1 MFREHNLQRLQGKQE
16 ELTEEEEMKQQQ
28 RMVVMK
34 DLIRKIRSKG
44 KWTLRIDGG
53 FLSLWRQI
61 VKKAWMHTGWEDT
74 MQKWYN
80 WLEDVKKKDEKK
92 KMEEMHQHKVE
103 QVIKSAEGSAG
114 LLHRITKPTPWR
126 AGGQDDARLLDRC
139 EVKRKEWSAHW
150 QCDEDV
156 QNVQDKQWRNEELRR
171 SEEALPRLK
180 EGDLERH
187 QESTKQKQV

>member
-1 MFREHNLQRLQGKQE
+1 
-16 ELTEEEEMKQQQ
+16 
-28 RMVVMK
+28 
-34 DLIRKIRSKG
+34 
-44 KWTLRIDGG
+44 
-53 FLSLWRQI
+53 
-61 VKKAWMHTGWEDT
+61 

-80 WLEDVKKKDEKK
+80 WLEDMKKKDEKK

-126 AGGQDDARLLDRC
+126 AGGQEDARLLDRC
-139 EVKRKEWSAHW
+139 EAKRKEWSAHW

-156 QNVQDKQWRNEELRR
+156 QNVQDKPWRNEELRR

-180 EGDLERH
+180 EGDLEKASRKYKAKTGVGRDGFH
-187 QESTKQKQV
+187 RTFGLDKRNERRDCGALGEEWSRVAGGRTKPAQRCSS